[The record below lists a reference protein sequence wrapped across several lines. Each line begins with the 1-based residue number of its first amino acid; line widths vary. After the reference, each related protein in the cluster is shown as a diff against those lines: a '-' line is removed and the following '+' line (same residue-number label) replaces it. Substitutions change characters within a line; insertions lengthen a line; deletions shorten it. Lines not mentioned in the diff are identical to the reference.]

1 MIKIWGN
8 KKKTII
14 NDKIENK
21 NKTKKKFQSPLTFQI
36 AWIK

>member
-1 MIKIWGN
+1 MRQQ

-36 AWIK
+36 A